1 VNVLIIGAG
10 AIGCLVGGKLALAG
24 HAVTL
29 VGRPRFAATVQ
40 SQGLLLHDAGGAHV
54 VRNLAAVGSI
64 AEALGAT
71 ARHFDAA
78 IVTVKSYDT
87 QGALDELVAA
97 AQSAGSP
104 LPLCIVSLQNG
115 IGNEEMIAAALG
127 VERVIAGTIT
137 TPVIVSAPGVIQ
149 VEKADSRIGLSRWSP
164 ATAHPL
170 FDPLAAALRKAGFG
184 VRCYGN
190 AVAMKWTKLLMN
202 MAANATCAILDEAPA
217 TAFARAE
224 IVDLELAAWREA
236 LAVMR
241 QAGIQP
247 VNLGEYPFRLLAPL
261 IRGLPNA
268 ILRPLLRNQVA
279 RARGSKMPSLH
290 IDLHSGRVRSEVCW
304 LNGAVVRKGKEVGV
318 ATPVNRTLTR
328 TLLTLVAREDD
339 LTHWRH
345 NPQHLVAASV
355 GSYPET

>member
-1 VNVLIIGAG
+1 MNILIIGAG

-29 VGRPRFAATVQ
+29 VGRPRFATAVQ
-40 SQGLLLHDAGGAHV
+40 SQGLLIHDVDGAHV
-54 VRNLAAVGSI
+54 VRDLVAVGAI
-64 AEALGAT
+64 AEAFTIANTHYDVVIL
-71 ARHFDAA
+71 
-78 IVTVKSYDT
+78 TVKSYDT
-87 QGALDELVAA
+87 KDALTELIAA
-97 AQSAGSP
+97 AQAVGAA
-104 LPLCIVSLQNG
+104 LPPAVVSLQNG
-115 IGNEEMIAAALG
+115 IGNEEVIADTVGA
-127 VERVIAGTIT
+127 ERVIAGTIT

-164 ATAHPL
+164 AAPHPL
-170 FDPLAAALRKAGFG
+170 LDPLAAALRKAGFG

-202 MAANATCAILDEAPA
+202 MAANATCAILDESPA

-247 VNLGEYPFRLLAPL
+247 VNLGEYPFRLLAPM
-261 IRGLPNA
+261 IRTLPNA
-268 ILRPLLRNQVA
+268 ILRPLLRHQVA

-290 IDLHSGRVRSEVCW
+290 IDLHSGRTRSEVCW
-304 LNGAVVRKGKEVGV
+304 LNGAVVRKGEEVGV
-318 ATPVNRTLTR
+318 ATPVNRTLTQ

-339 LTHWRH
+339 LAHWRH
-345 NPQHLVAASV
+345 SPQRLIAAS
-355 GSYPET
+355 GESYSNR